1 MNTTDRT
8 GCPAPLHG
16 TSWAY
21 QRHHCRCPD
30 TRTAMR
36 KWRKPQAAGTGRHNR
51 NRGPVDPLNIDIA
64 LDRIR
69 WGTATP
75 PILNVPER
83 RAIVATLTEQ
93 GWTARAIAT
102 ALGLAQRNVVRHR
115 SANHVAAAA

>member
-36 KWRKPQAAGTGRHNR
+36 KWRKPQVAGT
-51 NRGPVDPLNIDIA
+51 
-64 LDRIR
+64 R